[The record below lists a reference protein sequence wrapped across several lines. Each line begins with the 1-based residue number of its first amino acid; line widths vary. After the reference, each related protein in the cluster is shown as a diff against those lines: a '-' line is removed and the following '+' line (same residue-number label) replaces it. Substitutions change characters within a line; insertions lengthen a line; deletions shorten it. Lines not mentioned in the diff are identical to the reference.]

1 MIKKAGHIAI
11 TFTVNMPKKTDTAL
25 GLDPNGQIIGYARV
39 SSPEQNLDRQI
50 SQLQEAGVQ
59 KMFTDTVSGST
70 RDRPG
75 LENALNYV
83 RAGDTLTVVSMD
95 RLARSLRDL
104 HTLVDEL
111 TASGVRV
118 QFLQEGQTYS
128 DDPSPSSRLLL
139 SMLGAVAEFERS
151 IIRERQADG
160 IAQAKARGV
169 YKGRAPVPD
178 EKIERARELIAQ
190 GIPKARVARD
200 LGISRSSLYKYL
212 GEKHPTHQ

>member
-1 MIKKAGHIAI
+1 MSRS
-11 TFTVNMPKKTDTAL
+11 TVPSEP
-25 GLDPNGQIIGYARV
+25 LDPVGQIVGYARV
-39 SSPEQNLDRQI
+39 STADQNLDRQTDR
-50 SQLQEAGVQ
+50 LTAAGAQ
-59 KMFTDTVSGST
+59 RFFTDTITGST
-70 RDRPG
+70 RNRPG
-75 LENALNYV
+75 LDAALSYL

-160 IAQAKARGV
+160 IARAKARGV

-178 EKIERARELIAQ
+178 EKIGHARELIAQ
-190 GIPKARVARD
+190 GIPKARVARN

-212 GEKHPTHQ
+212 SENHPTHQ

>member
-1 MIKKAGHIAI
+1 MSKN
-11 TFTVNMPKKTDTAL
+11 TVPSEP
-25 GLDPNGQIIGYARV
+25 LDPVGQIVGYARV
-39 SSPEQNLDRQI
+39 STADQNLDRQTD
-50 SQLQEAGVQ
+50 QLTTAGARRI
-59 KMFTDTVSGST
+59 FTDTITGST

-75 LENALNYV
+75 LEATLSYL

-111 TASGVRV
+111 TTSGVQV

-128 DDPSPSSRLLL
+128 DDPSPSSQLLL

-160 IAQAKARGV
+160 IARAKARGV

-178 EKIERARELIAQ
+178 EKIGRARELISQ

-212 GEKHPTHQ
+212 SDNYPTHQ

>member
-1 MIKKAGHIAI
+1 MPRS
-11 TFTVNMPKKTDTAL
+11 TVSSQS
-25 GLDPNGQIIGYARV
+25 LDPVGQIVGYARV
-39 SSPEQNLDRQI
+39 STADQNLDRQTDR
-50 SQLQEAGVQ
+50 LTAAGAQ
-59 KMFTDTVSGST
+59 RFFTDTITGST

-75 LENALNYV
+75 LDAALSYL

-160 IAQAKARGV
+160 IARAKARGV

-178 EKIERARELIAQ
+178 EKIEHARELIAQ

-212 GEKHPTHQ
+212 SENHPTHQ

>member
-1 MIKKAGHIAI
+1 MVKS
-11 TFTVNMPKKTDTAL
+11 TVPSES
-25 GLDPNGQIIGYARV
+25 LDSVGQLVGYARV
-39 SSPEQNLDRQI
+39 STTEQNLGRQAD
-50 SQLQEAGVQ
+50 QLTTAGAHRI
-59 KMFTDTVSGST
+59 FTDAVSGST

-75 LENALNYV
+75 LENALNYL
-83 RAGDTLTVVSMD
+83 RAGDTLIVVSMD

-118 QFLQEGQTYS
+118 QFLQEAQTYS

-160 IAQAKARGV
+160 IARAKARGV
-169 YKGRAPVPD
+169 YKGRTPVPA
-178 EKIERARELIAQ
+178 EKVDQARELIAR
-190 GIPKARVARD
+190 GMPKARAARE
-200 LGISRSSLYKYL
+200 LGISRSTLYKYL
-212 GEKHPTHQ
+212 GKSYPAHQ

>member
-1 MIKKAGHIAI
+1 MPRS
-11 TFTVNMPKKTDTAL
+11 TVPSQS
-25 GLDPNGQIIGYARV
+25 LDPVGQIVGYARV
-39 SSPEQNLDRQI
+39 STADQNLDRQTDR
-50 SQLQEAGVQ
+50 LTAAGAQ
-59 KMFTDTVSGST
+59 RFFTDTITGST

-75 LENALNYV
+75 LDAALSYL

-111 TASGVRV
+111 TVSGVRV

-160 IAQAKARGV
+160 IARAKARGV

-178 EKIERARELIAQ
+178 EKIEHARELIAQ

-212 GEKHPTHQ
+212 SENHPTHQ

>member
-1 MIKKAGHIAI
+1 MPRS
-11 TFTVNMPKKTDTAL
+11 TVPSQS
-25 GLDPNGQIIGYARV
+25 LDPVGQIVGYARV
-39 SSPEQNLDRQI
+39 STADQNLDRQTDR
-50 SQLQEAGVQ
+50 LTAAGAQ
-59 KMFTDTVSGST
+59 RFFTDTITGST

-75 LENALNYV
+75 LDAALSYL

-160 IAQAKARGV
+160 IARAKARGV

-178 EKIERARELIAQ
+178 EKIEHARELIAQ

-212 GEKHPTHQ
+212 SENHPTHQ

>member
-1 MIKKAGHIAI
+1 M
-11 TFTVNMPKKTDTAL
+11 
-25 GLDPNGQIIGYARV
+25 GYARV
-39 SSPEQNLDRQI
+39 STADQNLDRQTDR
-50 SQLQEAGVQ
+50 LTAAGAQ
-59 KMFTDTVSGST
+59 RIFTDTITGST

-75 LENALNYV
+75 LDTALTYL

-118 QFLQEGQTYS
+118 RFLQEGQTYS

-151 IIRERQADG
+151 IIRERQAG
-160 IAQAKARGV
+160 SIAQ
-169 YKGRAPVPD
+169 
-178 EKIERARELIAQ
+178 
-190 GIPKARVARD
+190 
-200 LGISRSSLYKYL
+200 
-212 GEKHPTHQ
+212 

>member
-1 MIKKAGHIAI
+1 MSRSPSSSLVCRLTRQTPRRLCARYKCL
-11 TFTVNMPKKTDTAL
+11 FLRLL
-25 GLDPNGQIIGYARV
+25 GLSR
-39 SSPEQNLDRQI
+39 
-50 SQLQEAGVQ
+50 LQSI
-59 KMFTDTVSGST
+59 F
-70 RDRPG
+70 
-75 LENALNYV
+75 LW
-83 RAGDTLTVVSMD
+83 D

-160 IAQAKARGV
+160 IARAKARGV

-178 EKIERARELIAQ
+178 EKIEQARELIAQ
-190 GIPKARVARD
+190 GIPKARVARN

-212 GEKHPTHQ
+212 SENHPTHQ

>member
-1 MIKKAGHIAI
+1 MSRS
-11 TFTVNMPKKTDTAL
+11 TVPSEP
-25 GLDPNGQIIGYARV
+25 LDPVGQIVGYARV
-39 SSPEQNLDRQI
+39 STADQNLDRQTDR
-50 SQLQEAGVQ
+50 LTAAGAQ
-59 KMFTDTVSGST
+59 RFFTDTITGST

-75 LENALNYV
+75 LDAALSYL

-160 IAQAKARGV
+160 IARAKARGV

-178 EKIERARELIAQ
+178 EKIGHARELIAQ
-190 GIPKARVARD
+190 GIPKARVSRD

-212 GEKHPTHQ
+212 SENHSTHQ

>member
-1 MIKKAGHIAI
+1 M
-11 TFTVNMPKKTDTAL
+11 
-25 GLDPNGQIIGYARV
+25 GYARV
-39 SSPEQNLDRQI
+39 STADQNLDRQTDR
-50 SQLQEAGVQ
+50 LTAAGAQ
-59 KMFTDTVSGST
+59 RFFTDTITGST

-75 LENALNYV
+75 LDAALSYL

-160 IAQAKARGV
+160 IARAKARGV

-178 EKIERARELIAQ
+178 EKIEHARELIAQ

-212 GEKHPTHQ
+212 SENHPTHQ

>member
-1 MIKKAGHIAI
+1 MSRS
-11 TFTVNMPKKTDTAL
+11 TVPSEP
-25 GLDPNGQIIGYARV
+25 LDPVGQIVGYARV
-39 SSPEQNLDRQI
+39 STADQNLDRQTDR
-50 SQLQEAGVQ
+50 LTAAGAQ
-59 KMFTDTVSGST
+59 RFFTDTITGST
-70 RDRPG
+70 RNRPG
-75 LENALNYV
+75 LDAALSYL

-160 IAQAKARGV
+160 IARAKARGV

-178 EKIERARELIAQ
+178 EKIGHARELIAQ

-212 GEKHPTHQ
+212 SENHPTHQ

>member
-1 MIKKAGHIAI
+1 MPRS
-11 TFTVNMPKKTDTAL
+11 TVPSQS
-25 GLDPNGQIIGYARV
+25 LDPVGQIVGYARV
-39 SSPEQNLDRQI
+39 STADQNLDRQTDR
-50 SQLQEAGVQ
+50 LTAAGAQ
-59 KMFTDTVSGST
+59 RFFTDTITGST

-75 LENALNYV
+75 LDAALSYL

-160 IAQAKARGV
+160 IARAKARGV

-178 EKIERARELIAQ
+178 EKIEHARELIAE

-212 GEKHPTHQ
+212 SENHPTHQ

>member
-1 MIKKAGHIAI
+1 MPRS
-11 TFTVNMPKKTDTAL
+11 TVPSQS
-25 GLDPNGQIIGYARV
+25 LDPVGQIVGYARV
-39 SSPEQNLDRQI
+39 STADQNLDRQTDR
-50 SQLQEAGVQ
+50 LTAAGAQ
-59 KMFTDTVSGST
+59 RFFTDTITGST

-75 LENALNYV
+75 LDAALSYL

-128 DDPSPSSRLLL
+128 ADPSPSSRLLL

-160 IAQAKARGV
+160 IARAKARGV

-178 EKIERARELIAQ
+178 EKIEHARELIAQ

-212 GEKHPTHQ
+212 SENHPTHQ

>member
-1 MIKKAGHIAI
+1 MSRS
-11 TFTVNMPKKTDTAL
+11 TVSSES
-25 GLDPNGQIIGYARV
+25 LDPDGQIVGYARV
-39 SSPEQNLDRQI
+39 STTDQNLDRQTDR
-50 SQLQEAGVQ
+50 LTAAGAQ
-59 KMFTDTVSGST
+59 RIFTDTITGST

-75 LENALNYV
+75 LDAALTYL
-83 RAGDTLTVVSMD
+83 RAGDTFTVVSMD

-160 IAQAKARGV
+160 IARAKARGV
-169 YKGRAPVPD
+169 YKGRTPVPT
-178 EKIERARELIAQ
+178 EKIEQAKQLIAR
-190 GIPKARVARD
+190 GMPKARAARE
-200 LGISRSSLYKYL
+200 LGISRSTLYKHL
-212 GEKHPTHQ
+212 DEKSPARW

>member
-1 MIKKAGHIAI
+1 MPRS
-11 TFTVNMPKKTDTAL
+11 TVPSQS
-25 GLDPNGQIIGYARV
+25 LDPVGQIVGYARV
-39 SSPEQNLDRQI
+39 STADQNLDRQTDR
-50 SQLQEAGVQ
+50 LTAAGAQ
-59 KMFTDTVSGST
+59 RFFTDTITGST

-75 LENALNYV
+75 LDAALSYL

-160 IAQAKARGV
+160 IARAKARGV

-178 EKIERARELIAQ
+178 EKIEHARELIAQ
-190 GIPKARVARD
+190 GIPKARVSRD

-212 GEKHPTHQ
+212 SENHPTHQ

>member
-1 MIKKAGHIAI
+1 MSRS
-11 TFTVNMPKKTDTAL
+11 TVPSEP
-25 GLDPNGQIIGYARV
+25 LDPVGQIVGYARV
-39 SSPEQNLDRQI
+39 STADQNLDRQTDR
-50 SQLQEAGVQ
+50 LTAAGAQ
-59 KMFTDTVSGST
+59 RFFTDTITGST
-70 RDRPG
+70 RNRPG
-75 LENALNYV
+75 LDAALSYL

-104 HTLVDEL
+104 HALVDEL

-160 IAQAKARGV
+160 IARAKARGV

-178 EKIERARELIAQ
+178 EKIGHARELIAQ
-190 GIPKARVARD
+190 GIPKARVARN

-212 GEKHPTHQ
+212 SENHPTHQ

>member
-1 MIKKAGHIAI
+1 MSRS
-11 TFTVNMPKKTDTAL
+11 TVPSEP
-25 GLDPNGQIIGYARV
+25 LDPVGQIVGYARV
-39 SSPEQNLDRQI
+39 STADQNLDRQTDR
-50 SQLQEAGVQ
+50 LTAAGAQ
-59 KMFTDTVSGST
+59 RFFTDTITGST

-75 LENALNYV
+75 LDAALSYL

-160 IAQAKARGV
+160 IARAKARGV

-178 EKIERARELIAQ
+178 EKIGHARELIAQ
-190 GIPKARVARD
+190 GIPKARVARN

-212 GEKHPTHQ
+212 SENHPTHQ